1 MDSYHQTYKGEKD
14 MNVLFLTVSTGH
26 GHTSCARALEVYLK
40 ENGANTYFL
49 DIYGYIKPFLS
60 KAVSDIYL
68 FASGKTP
75 KLYGKYYDKEDMGK
89 TKFVDTM
96 SKVNKVIKNKFKKF
110 IIKYDIDVVVCTHI
124 FAAQIMTMLKDSVDT
139 VNIGIVTD
147 YTLHPKWE
155 TTDIDYYVTADES
168 LSYIAE
174 KKGIAKEKL
183 LPFGIPTDKK
193 FTIKGDK
200 TAARKK
206 LGFTKDKVIFVM
218 MGSMGYGNLDTI
230 IDEIDGC
237 DIDFEVAVAC
247 GNNSKAKD
255 MILAK
260 NLKHKFHAYGFINNV
275 DEFMDAADCII
286 TKPGGLSVTEST
298 AKNLPMILVDP
309 IPGQEDRNQEFFLN
323 NGISMAVTKTFP
335 IEEAV
340 FQMLTNEWKMKHG
353 SGAVEYIGKP
363 NATAELYDVVVG
375 ALNNKL

>member
-1 MDSYHQTYKGEKD
+1 

-26 GHTSCARALEVYLK
+26 GHTSCARALEEYLK

-96 SKVNKVIKNKFKKF
+96 SKINKVIKNKFKKF

-124 FAAQIMTMLKDSVDT
+124 FAAQIMTMLKNSVDT

-174 KKGIAKEKL
+174 KKGISKEKL

-193 FTIKGDK
+193 FTVKGDK
-200 TAARKK
+200 AAARKK
-206 LGFTKDKVIFVM
+206 LGFTKENVLFVM
-218 MGSMGYGNLDTI
+218 MGSMGYGNLDAI

-237 DIDFEVAVAC
+237 DIDYEVAVVC
-247 GNNSKAKD
+247 GNNVKARE
-255 MILAK
+255 MILEK
-260 NLKHKFHAYGFINNV
+260 DLKHKFHAYGFVNNV

-286 TKPGGLSVTEST
+286 TKPGGLSVTESM

-309 IPGQEDRNQEFFLN
+309 IPGQEDRNVEFLVN
-323 NGISMAVTKTFP
+323 NGVALYVWNLYGLGSAINIFYNNEVRRNELMTALSRMA
-335 IEEAV
+335 
-340 FQMLTNEWKMKHG
+340 
-353 SGAVEYIGKP
+353 KP
-363 NATAELYDVVVG
+363 NAVSDLCNFILSIDKG
-375 ALNNKL
+375 NNKK

>member
-1 MDSYHQTYKGEKD
+1 

-26 GHTSCARALEVYLK
+26 GHTSCARALEEYLK

-89 TKFVDTM
+89 TKVVDAI
-96 SKVNKVIKNKFKKF
+96 SKVNNILKNKFKKF

-124 FAAQIMTMLKDSVDT
+124 FAAQIMTSLKDSVDT

-174 KKGIAKEKL
+174 KKGISKEKL

-193 FTIKGDK
+193 FTVKTDK
-200 TAARKK
+200 KKARKK
-206 LGFTKDKVIFVM
+206 LGFTKENVLFVM
-218 MGSMGYGNLDTI
+218 MGSMGYGNLDAI

-237 DIDFEVAVAC
+237 DIDFEVAVVC
-247 GNNSKAKD
+247 GNNSKARD

-286 TKPGGLSVTEST
+286 TKPGGLTVTESM
-298 AKNLPMILVDP
+298 AKHLPMILVDP
-309 IPGQEDRNQEFFLN
+309 IPGQENRNVEFLVN
-323 NGISMAVTKTFP
+323 NGVALYVWNHYGLGNAINIFYNNDIRRGELLTALSRMAKP
-335 IEEAV
+335 
-340 FQMLTNEWKMKHG
+340 
-353 SGAVEYIGKP
+353 GAVSDLGNFILSSGK
-363 NATAELYDVVVG
+363 E
-375 ALNNKL
+375 KKQK